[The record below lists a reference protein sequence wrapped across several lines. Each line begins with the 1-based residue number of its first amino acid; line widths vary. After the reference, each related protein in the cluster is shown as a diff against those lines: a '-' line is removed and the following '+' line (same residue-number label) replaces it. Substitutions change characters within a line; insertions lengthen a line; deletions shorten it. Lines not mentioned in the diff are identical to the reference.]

1 MVHRPE
7 EVRLVFETA
16 ESTEAEYEAD
26 LARAARYSFDL
37 GAEIPVRAR
46 LLRLSE
52 QEHVLLLL
60 IHHIAGDAWS
70 RTPLAQDL
78 TAAYTARCAGKAPS
92 WQPLPVQY
100 ADYALWQRDVLGD
113 DGDADSLAGRQ
124 LAHWKEQ
131 LAGCRSSWTCPPT
144 GRGRPP
150 PTTPATGSSSP
161 SPPSCTPA

>member
-1 MVHRPE
+1 MHRPE

-100 ADYALWQRDVLGD
+100 ADYALCSATYSATTATPTASP
-113 DGDADSLAGRQ
+113 DGNSPTGRSSWP
-124 LAHWKEQ
+124 A
-131 LAGCRSSWTCPPT
+131 CRSSWTCPPT